1 MLSLQKRQAEA
12 MRPLNQKMEL
22 WQRNASTEKDALG
35 GDVDVDKHIADIWA
49 YVTRVRA
56 NEVSE
61 VGRVVP
67 YAYYKIII
75 HYRADIDEAMYL
87 KYAGKE
93 LDINSIIDT
102 QERHKYLELQCTER
116 VKPHG

>member
-1 MLSLQKRQAEA
+1 ML
-12 MRPLNQKMEL
+12 
-22 WQRNASTEKDALG
+22 
-35 GDVDVDKHIADIWA
+35 
-49 YVTRVRA
+49 
-56 NEVSE
+56 
-61 VGRVVP
+61 

-87 KYAGKE
+87 KYNGKV

-102 QERHKYLELQCTER
+102 QERHKYIELQCTER